1 MSILCFTELRK
12 LLVSTKQLIGE
23 ITDDPYQDRLSVD
36 DGSCKNYTSTSEYF
50 ADNGNNSEVESMP
63 RCPNSN
69 TSAKVLLFV
78 YMFVGNVILLNMLI
92 AMMSNT
98 FNKVTSDDSAHRNKW
113 FLWKYRIVD
122 EYVRKPVWVPPF
134 TLRKF
139 VSGRSYGP
147 KWNYFTVN

>member
-1 MSILCFTELRK
+1 
-12 LLVSTKQLIGE
+12 
-23 ITDDPYQDRLSVD
+23 
-36 DGSCKNYTSTSEYF
+36 
-50 ADNGNNSEVESMP
+50 MP

-69 TSAKVLLFV
+69 TGAKALLFG

-122 EYVRKPVWVPPF
+122 EYVRKPLWVPPF
-134 TLRKF
+134 TPRKSVSAYKNLNRALGM
-139 VSGRSYGP
+139 VSGRSYRP
-147 KWNYFTVN
+147 EWNYVIVN

>member
-1 MSILCFTELRK
+1 MLFGFQT
-12 LLVSTKQLIGE
+12 
-23 ITDDPYQDRLSVD
+23 
-36 DGSCKNYTSTSEYF
+36 
-50 ADNGNNSEVESMP
+50 
-63 RCPNSN
+63 
-69 TSAKVLLFV
+69 KVLLFV

-122 EYVRKPVWVPPF
+122 EYVRKPLWVPPF

-139 VSGRSYGP
+139 VSAYGNLNRTVGMVSGRSYAP
-147 KWNYFTVN
+147 KGNYITVN